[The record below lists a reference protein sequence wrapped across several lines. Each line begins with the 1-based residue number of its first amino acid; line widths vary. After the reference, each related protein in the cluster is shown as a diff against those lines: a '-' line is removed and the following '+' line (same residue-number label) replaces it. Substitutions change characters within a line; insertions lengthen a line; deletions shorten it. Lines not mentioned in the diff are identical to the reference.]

1 MAFIDSFRNQSWLLP
16 PSIEELIP
24 EDHICFLVENFMDSL
39 DYTTFEEKYA
49 GAGHPAYH
57 PRILLKLLVMGVLDK
72 VRSSRRLGRNAKE
85 NVVYMYLAEKLAPDF
100 RTLSD
105 FRKNNPDLIK
115 MVFKHTV
122 SLAKDEG
129 MLDLSHFSTDGTK
142 IKANAANKRIF
153 TEKELKFII
162 NFINDELEEWAK
174 QDELEDDFFEELRG
188 SDQLPKSSK
197 KRVKSAVKHYI
208 ENLKENGELFKKNL
222 IGSIEKAHYELEKN
236 GLEKVSITDPESRF
250 MLSKKGKIEL
260 SYNPQI
266 TTESNGFILSND
278 VSNSENDSNQ
288 LKPQVIQTEENFGEI
303 PEEVKWSFDNSYF
316 EGDNLNFIKDKEID
330 GYISGQKKNREKPYD
345 KSNFAYNE
353 SKDAYICPEKK
364 LLPFLREYYDK
375 NRKKVIRRYKGVA
388 CEKCIQQK
396 SCTKTKEGIRI
407 IKMYPYEKERKAMEE
422 KMQTSEAKEIYKL
435 RKLIVEPVFG
445 DIKENKGVT
454 SFLTRGLKTVKTEFN
469 LICSGNNIKRFHKKK
484 QNLKQQ
490 VV

>member
-1 MAFIDSFRNQSWLLP
+1 MVFIHSFKNQSWLLP

-24 EDHICFLVENFMDSL
+24 EDHVCFLVENFMESL

-72 VRSSRRLGRNAKE
+72 VRSSRRLARNAKE

-100 RTLSD
+100 RTISD
-105 FRKNNPDLIK
+105 FRKNNHDLIK
-115 MVFKHTV
+115 IVFKHTV
-122 SLAKDEG
+122 SLAKEEG
-129 MLDLSHFSTDGTK
+129 MLDLSHFSTDGIK
-142 IKANAANKRIF
+142 IKANAANKHIF

-174 QDELEDDFFEELRG
+174 QDEFEDDFFEELRG

-197 KRVKSAVKHYI
+197 KRVKRAVKDYI

-222 IGSIEKAHYELEKN
+222 IGTIEKAQHELEKN

-266 TTESNGFILSND
+266 TSESNGFILSND
-278 VSNSENDSNQ
+278 VCNSENDSNQ
-288 LKPQVIQTEENFGEI
+288 LKPQVIQTEENLGEI

-316 EGDNLNFIKDKEID
+316 EGDNLNFISNKEID
-330 GYISGQKKNREKPYD
+330 GYIACQKKNREKPYD

-353 SKDAYICPEKK
+353 SKDAYIYPEKK

-375 NRKKVIRRYKGVA
+375 HRKKIIRRYKGMD

-396 SCTKTKEGIRI
+396 SCTKTKDGIRI

-435 RKLIVEPVFG
+435 RKQIVEPVFG
-445 DIKENKGVT
+445 DIKENKGIT
-454 SFLTRGLKTVKTEFN
+454 NFLTRGLNTVKTEFN

-484 QNLKQQ
+484 QEAEQQ